1 MTTDIRTSS
10 NDTYRQWLNDEAQR
24 SVAQAHAEG
33 LVIRGQ
39 IPTWREDA
47 LARAGDFALV
57 AGGMAKSREFAK
69 QFETGV

>member
-1 MTTDIRTSS
+1 MTTTRANAEYLEQLANARDVI
-10 NDTYRQWLNDEAQR
+10 
-24 SVAQAHAEG
+24 AQAHAEG

-47 LARAGDFALV
+47 LARAGDFAV
-57 AGGMAKSREFAK
+57 VKGGRAKSREFAK